1 MSESNK
7 YTVII
12 PTRERAETLHYTLR
26 TVVEQDY
33 TNLTV
38 IVSDNF
44 SQDNTKEVVASFP
57 DPRIQYLNTGKRM
70 SMSENFEFGL
80 NHVSEGFVLFLGD
93 DDGLLPGA
101 IRRVNT
107 IVEKTGM
114 RAVTSGIAQYVWP
127 NHPNDRLRNTMS
139 WSIRKNVEIRD
150 SSEWITKVLSF
161 IPIYTFDLPGLY
173 GGFVHIDVIS
183 SMKKD
188 GFFFRSQTPDAYSAF
203 ACAVALKKYAF
214 SHRPFVLHGAS
225 GRSNGASYLGRGDK
239 SESEKFFQENTIP
252 FHPMLRMCPS
262 YRVIASET
270 FLQLRDAFP
279 EKTSSYKFD
288 LKALLSAALGERNEY
303 SRPAIDQAVLE
314 MAAQN
319 KLNVNHIYRQGKR
332 IVPRV
337 QRYLFKLSKLLPL
350 VVQYTNVPDTTK
362 IGVFN
367 IYDAAKVVPVF
378 WGLNDGVVHSRY
390 YYYMKRC
397 FPFSKRMVVRS

>member
-1 MSESNK
+1 
-7 YTVII
+7 
-12 PTRERAETLHYTLR
+12 
-26 TVVEQDY
+26 
-33 TNLTV
+33 
-38 IVSDNF
+38 
-44 SQDNTKEVVASFP
+44 
-57 DPRIQYLNTGKRM
+57 
-70 SMSENFEFGL
+70 MSENFEFGL
-80 NHVSEGFVLFLGD
+80 NHVSEGFVMFIGD

-101 IRRVNT
+101 IQRVNK
-107 IVEKTGM
+107 IVEETGM

-188 GFFFRSQTPDAYSAF
+188 GVFFRSQTPDAYSAF

-214 SHRPFVLHGAS
+214 SHRPFVLHGGS
-225 GRSNGASYLGRGDK
+225 GRSNGASYLGGGDK
-239 SESEKFFQENTIP
+239 SESEKFFQENTIS
-252 FHPMLRMCPS
+252 FHPMLRVCPS
-262 YRVIASET
+262 YRVIASEA

-279 EKTSSYKFD
+279 EKTSQYKFN
-288 LKALLSAALGERNEY
+288 LLALLSVALSERNDH
-303 SRPAIDQAVLE
+303 SRIAIEQAVSE
-314 MAAQN
+314 MATINNIDMNRVFRLAQ
-319 KLNVNHIYRQGKR
+319 KKWPQ
-332 IVPRV
+332 V

-350 VVQYTNVPDTTK
+350 AVQYTNVPDTTK

-397 FPFSKRMVVRS
+397 FPFSKRMVVHS